1 MPTKIT
7 IFRHLSNEGIG
18 SFLQVFESRGC
29 ELTFINTPRVD
40 ISNFNALAP
49 DFLVVMGGPIG
60 AYQADEYP
68 FLHDEIRILKERIEA
83 DLPTFGVCLGAQLIA
98 RAAGSDVYPGEIG
111 KERGWG
117 PLRLNGSAMNTPFE
131 HLGGQYTNMFHW
143 HGDTFD
149 LPENAALVAST
160 DMYKNQI
167 FTLGNNI
174 CGLQCHPEV
183 TADSLRE
190 WMVMLVD
197 EVAGSEA
204 QVPLA
209 KLRAD
214 TAEHATS
221 LKTQTAKFLNAWM
234 DEKGI

>member
-1 MPTKIT
+1 MTTKVT
-7 IFRHLSNEGIG
+7 VLRHLSNEGIG

-29 ELTFINTPRVD
+29 EMTFINTPRQN
-40 ISNFNALAP
+40 ISNLDALAP

-60 AYQADEYP
+60 VYQADEYP
-68 FLHDEIRILKERIEA
+68 FLNDEIRILKDRIEA
-83 DLPTFGVCLGAQLIA
+83 DLPTLGVCLGSQLIA
-98 RAAGSDVYPGEIG
+98 KAAGSNVYAGEQA

-131 HLGGQYTNMFHW
+131 HLGGQVTNMFHW

-149 LPENAALVAST
+149 LPAEAKLLAST
-160 DMYKNQI
+160 EAYKNQI
-167 FTLGNNI
+167 FTLGKNI

-183 TADSLRE
+183 TADALRE
-190 WMVMLVD
+190 WMVMLVG
-197 EVAGSEA
+197 EVAGADAE
-204 QVPLA
+204 VPLA

-214 TAEHATS
+214 TQEHAFT